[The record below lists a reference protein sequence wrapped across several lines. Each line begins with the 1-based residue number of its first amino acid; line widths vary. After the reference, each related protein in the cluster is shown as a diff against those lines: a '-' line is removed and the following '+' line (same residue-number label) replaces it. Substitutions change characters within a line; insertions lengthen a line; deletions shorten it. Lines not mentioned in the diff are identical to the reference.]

1 MSRSISLFFHTFNI
15 NIMFSRLCPKSHRR
29 GEQFNAECIMQ
40 NYLLVG
46 DGTLDIPETAVPYMN
61 INEKT
66 LPEKRVFFTERPAF

>member
-1 MSRSISLFFHTFNI
+1 
-15 NIMFSRLCPKSHRR
+15 
-29 GEQFNAECIMQ
+29 MQ